1 METTSEPAATAKL
14 VLLGDTQVGK
24 SSTVIRFVKNEFDQ
38 YRYPTIGATFLTQ
51 SVHLHDYIVKF
62 EIWDTAGQ
70 EKYRS
75 LAPLYYRGANAALIV
90 YDITN
95 KDSFEHAKN
104 WAEEVREREGS
115 HVVIGLAGNKVD
127 LEGRR
132 MVEKS
137 EADAFSRKA
146 GFVFRETSAK
156 TGEGILEIFKSIA
169 ELVPR
174 PKPEDQEDNLTGL
187 PPPVSNGSCC

>member
-51 SVHLHDYIVKF
+51 SVHLHDYTVKF

-104 WAEEVREREGS
+104 WAKEVREREGG

-132 MVEKS
+132 MVDKS

-174 PKPEDQEDNLTGL
+174 PKPEDQEDNLGGL
-187 PPPVSNGSCC
+187 APPASSGGCC

>member
-1 METTSEPAATAKL
+1 METTSEPSATAKL

-95 KDSFEHAKN
+95 KASFEHAKN

-137 EADAFSRKA
+137 EADSFSRKA

-174 PKPEDQEDNLTGL
+174 PKPEDQEDNLVGL
-187 PPPVSNGSCC
+187 PPPASSGSCC